1 MIIRL
6 FGIVRM
12 RLRHLLILLQFQLSS
27 LLVSLESLEDCAP
40 AIVRNECNPS
50 HKFAGELVF
59 YVRKHDEAIEPYDVY
74 NFKYVIRSAKR
85 YDRDGVSS
93 SSLSREFCDFMRKK
107 FHTSEHFLT
116 VHLLPRFGSQHT
128 TALSFRNFSNDVKFS
143 ENFIEDE
150 SVCTFQTMHFSAL
163 YNLGRME
170 EGKTIGLE
178 LESGEDCYFTYGK
191 HTATSSNS
199 TENVTLQMLV
209 NGHQYAIEHHINE
222 TNKYHSF
229 ELPDEWCYRS
239 QWKNFA
245 PMFFII
251 LEKNTPL
258 LQSSDSSSTNGIS
271 SLPSVIN
278 IFFKRKT
285 FSFYRNPNMTD
296 DVPWF
301 NDDSD
306 DTNAN
311 ETTSKL
317 VLMLGD
323 KSGPVQ
329 YCPRPTLILQLHNC
343 ALHDPEVEVWIRM
356 DVGHKKTDWFPLTD
370 NADEDET
377 LFEMGSKSVFLL
389 PREWCEYNRL
399 RKKHPIFEF
408 KFNCPYDNC
417 RWYPESF
424 KFLFSQE
431 VFEIRQ
437 PRQSSYVNIMT
448 DPESAPHIKQPACQF
463 FQKVAFSGIYAINP
477 RKGTFEFCDATKL
490 CFLKVEFA
498 KCAAVPTGKIAIA
511 AVCRQWEELFTQ
523 QKVQYVDLKP
533 NQYTYEIPVS
543 QDDCETVKF
552 CGDHTSEDMLL
563 YEGNDTLIV
572 ERVETRY
579 ENFEFHYEQSKAN
592 KQIINDEDKCGQR
605 TRIIGN
611 YNHTLR
617 EYMAWWSGYVQIERS
632 LCDLSDAV
640 FTIKFFDARK
650 PNDSALC
657 EVVFREFWS
666 KFEPIRCPNVR
677 ALAHENP
684 QNFDWKRNFAD
695 VTIKIT
701 PQSRK
706 KLVTSLNGVEAHFA
720 PKLFLSKIQITFEN
734 DDRSLTLLPRDTK
747 CDETSN
753 EGYASDE
760 ESTLYYIRNGLRS
773 GSQSDF
779 MEAGTKTSS
788 DDTFFKQLESL
799 Q

>member
-1 MIIRL
+1 
-6 FGIVRM
+6 
-12 RLRHLLILLQFQLSS
+12 
-27 LLVSLESLEDCAP
+27 
-40 AIVRNECNPS
+40 
-50 HKFAGELVF
+50 
-59 YVRKHDEAIEPYDVY
+59 
-74 NFKYVIRSAKR
+74 
-85 YDRDGVSS
+85 
-93 SSLSREFCDFMRKK
+93 
-107 FHTSEHFLT
+107 
-116 VHLLPRFGSQHT
+116 
-128 TALSFRNFSNDVKFS
+128 
-143 ENFIEDE
+143 
-150 SVCTFQTMHFSAL
+150 
-163 YNLGRME
+163 
-170 EGKTIGLE
+170 
-178 LESGEDCYFTYGK
+178 
-191 HTATSSNS
+191 
-199 TENVTLQMLV
+199 
-209 NGHQYAIEHHINE
+209 
-222 TNKYHSF
+222 
-229 ELPDEWCYRS
+229 
-239 QWKNFA
+239 
-245 PMFFII
+245 
-251 LEKNTPL
+251 
-258 LQSSDSSSTNGIS
+258 
-271 SLPSVIN
+271 
-278 IFFKRKT
+278 
-285 FSFYRNPNMTD
+285 MTD

-377 LFEMGSKSVFLL
+377 LFEMGSKSVFL
-389 PREWCEYNRL
+389 
-399 RKKHPIFEF
+399 
-408 KFNCPYDNC
+408 
-417 RWYPESF
+417 
-424 KFLFSQE
+424 
-431 VFEIRQ
+431 
-437 PRQSSYVNIMT
+437 
-448 DPESAPHIKQPACQF
+448 
-463 FQKVAFSGIYAINP
+463 
-477 RKGTFEFCDATKL
+477 
-490 CFLKVEFA
+490 VEFA

-617 EYMAWWSGYVQIERS
+617 EYMAWWSGYVQVERS

-666 KFEPIRCPNVR
+666 KFEPVR
-677 ALAHENP
+677 EFSL
-684 QNFDWKRNFAD
+684 
-695 VTIKIT
+695 
-701 PQSRK
+701 K
-706 KLVTSLNGVEAHFA
+706 KLVVSVFTH
-720 PKLFLSKIQITFEN
+720 
-734 DDRSLTLLPRDTK
+734 
-747 CDETSN
+747 
-753 EGYASDE
+753 
-760 ESTLYYIRNGLRS
+760 
-773 GSQSDF
+773 
-779 MEAGTKTSS
+779 EAGRSELL
-788 DDTFFKQLESL
+788 FFRFASCLPFAGPVWAPGL
-799 Q
+799 